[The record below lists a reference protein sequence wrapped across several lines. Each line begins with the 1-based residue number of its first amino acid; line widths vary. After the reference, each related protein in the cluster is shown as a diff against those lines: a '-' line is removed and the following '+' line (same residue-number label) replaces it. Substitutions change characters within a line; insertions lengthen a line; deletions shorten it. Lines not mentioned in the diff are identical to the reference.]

1 MKLIIDK
8 AVNEINLMIEN
19 EMKILDDIETK
30 IMMEK
35 RKIIIKRLLKNV
47 DEFKINKL
55 ETKGNAEIE
64 ILKDE

>member
-8 AVNEINLMIEN
+8 AINEINLMIEN

>member
-8 AVNEINLMIEN
+8 AINEINLMIEN

-47 DEFKINKL
+47 DEFEINKL
-55 ETKGNAEIE
+55 ETKVNAEIE
-64 ILKDE
+64 IL

>member
-8 AVNEINLMIEN
+8 AINEINLMIEN

-47 DEFKINKL
+47 DEFEINKL
-55 ETKGNAEIE
+55 ETKVNAEIE